1 MKWQLLLYVPLV
13 LSWLYAGSVHSV
25 EVLSLE
31 QAVARAQEIDPWLQQ
46 SNLLEQ
52 SQKAESESVSALPD
66 PVVSVGVANLPLDSF
81 DFSQEAMT
89 QAKIGIAQMFPRG
102 STLRLREE
110 KLQRMSEQE
119 PLKREDRKHKVK
131 VTVAHLWLE
140 AFRAAKSIELIEK
153 DRSLFEHLVDVAQS
167 SYSTAMANTKQ
178 QDLVRA
184 QLELTRLED
193 RLFRLHQ
200 HQDEKKARLKEW
212 LYAGDVGAL
221 GEEFELADQLPE
233 IVVSQNFPILS
244 ATEEKSNLLARYI
257 QQHPLL
263 RGLDTAIQ
271 ASSTDIELARQAYKP
286 QWGINAGYGYRDTDP
301 TGQDRADFF
310 SVGVSFDMPIFSRNK
325 KSKKVK
331 AAQSKTESIKTQKAL
346 QLRQLVSGFE
356 SAQAKLKRLEQRK
369 TLYSAR
375 LLKEMHEQAEASLT
389 AYTNDDGDFSEV
401 VRARIA
407 ELNAHID
414 ALNIDVDRLKTI
426 AELNYFL
433 AGAEAT
439 NSAGEHDEKN

>member
-1 MKWQLLLYVPLV
+1 MKRQYLFSVPLV
-13 LSWLYAGSVHSV
+13 FTWLLTGFVHAA

-46 SNLLEQ
+46 SVLLEQ
-52 SQKAESESVSALPD
+52 SQKAESEFVSALPD

-89 QAKIGIAQMFPRG
+89 QAKIGVAQMFPRG
-102 STLRLREE
+102 ATLRLREE
-110 KLQRMSEQE
+110 KLQRMSQQE
-119 PLKREDRKHKVK
+119 PFKREDRKQKVK
-131 VTVAHLWLE
+131 VTVTHLWLE
-140 AFRAAKSIELIEK
+140 AFRAAKSIQLIEK

-212 LYAGDVGAL
+212 LSAGEVGVT
-221 GEEFELADQLPE
+221 GEVFKLTDQLPE
-233 IVVSQNFPILS
+233 IAVSQNYKSVS
-244 ATEEKSNLLARYI
+244 ATSENSNLLAHYI
-257 QQHPLL
+257 QQHPVLM
-263 RGLDTAIQ
+263 GLDTQIE

-310 SVGVSFDMPIFSRNK
+310 SVGVSFDMPIFSRSK

-331 AAQSKTESIKTQKAL
+331 AAQTKTESIKTQKAL

-356 SAQAKLKRLEQRK
+356 SAQAKLQRMEQRK

-433 AGAEAT
+433 AGAEAV
-439 NSAGEHDEKN
+439 NYAGEHDEKN